1 MDALTQL
8 VLLVTLA
15 AVMLYAVYGVVRKA
29 VRDEMASAA
38 RAVRRDPGEP
48 QP

>member
-1 MDALTQL
+1 MDVITQL

-29 VRDEMASAA
+29 VRDEMAAAA
-38 RAVRRDPGEP
+38 RADRRETDGP